1 MSNIADRH
9 GPGEKFV
16 EVAPTVLRAETGGE
30 FRNMLDQVR
39 EAARLTCGQIAVK
52 ANIARSTAY
61 ALVDGNKD
69 AVPNKPGQV
78 LSFVMA
84 CNLSP
89 VQVEV
94 VMELLQELAD
104 KPKPHNT
111 TVMPR
116 TASDGAPASDTT
128 DLSAFVI
135 SPSIEGV
142 TIGSSSV
149 STTVTG
155 DRNFVGPKKSRR
167 RTDDSSWVSLTQY
180 VLMSQDR
187 TRRAL
192 RLLSA
197 FTALFAMFLGFI
209 AYVLT
214 QAEPKVAEQFAVG
227 LGASVGLCVL
237 LILKIIQRGPRR

>member
-1 MSNIADRH
+1 MSNIADWH

-69 AVPNKPGQV
+69 AVPNKPDQV
-78 LSFVMA
+78 RSFVTA

-94 VMELLQELAD
+94 VMELLQEVAD
-104 KPKPHNT
+104 KPKPHNVPTTT
-111 TVMPR
+111 TVMHR
-116 TASDGAPASDTT
+116 TASDGAPTSDTV
-128 DLSAFVI
+128 DV
-135 SPSIEGV
+135 SPSIIG
-142 TIGSSSV
+142 GSSV
-149 STTVTG
+149 QARMVTG
-155 DRNFVGPKKSRR
+155 DVHFVGPKKSRR
-167 RTDDSSWVSLTQY
+167 RPDDSSWVSLTQY
-180 VLMSQDR
+180 VLMSPDR

-197 FTALFAMFLGFI
+197 FTALFAMFLAFI

-214 QAEPKVAEQFAVG
+214 QAEPKVAEQFAGG
-227 LGASVGLCVL
+227 LGASIAVCGL
-237 LILKIIQRGPRR
+237 LIFKIIQRRPRR